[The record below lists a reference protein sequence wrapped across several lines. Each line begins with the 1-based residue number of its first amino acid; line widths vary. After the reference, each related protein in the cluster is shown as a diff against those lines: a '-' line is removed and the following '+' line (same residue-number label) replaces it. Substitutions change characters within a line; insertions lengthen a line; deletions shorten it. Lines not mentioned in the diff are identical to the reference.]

1 MAMTITTYDFSDLNV
16 VVIGASRAGIGAAI
30 ARAFQIARAK
40 VTITGL
46 EDVPIT
52 EKGDQFSYVKLD
64 VQNLNAVEDFATS
77 QSKTDVLINC
87 AAVTSRGEELE
98 PKTFDKVLDI
108 NLNGSF
114 RTAKAFH
121 KQLSSSN
128 GVLINIA
135 SMYAYFGSPRNPAY
149 GASKA
154 AIVQLTKSLSIL
166 WAKDDIRVNAI
177 APGFIITE
185 QSERA
190 RQDSSF
196 TENVI
201 ARTPM
206 GRWGTPDD
214 IVGAAMFL
222 SSNAANFITGTCI
235 PVDGGYSI
243 V

>member
-1 MAMTITTYDFSDLNV
+1 MITTYDFSDLNV

-30 ARAFQIARAK
+30 ARAFQIARAN

-46 EDVPIT
+46 EKVPIT

-64 VQNLNAVEDFATS
+64 VQNPNAVEDFATS
-77 QSKTDVLINC
+77 RSKTDVLINC

-114 RTAKAFH
+114 RTAQAFH

-222 SSNAANFITGTCI
+222 SSNAASFITGTCI
-235 PVDGGYSI
+235 PVDGGYS
-243 V
+243 VV

>member
-1 MAMTITTYDFSDLNV
+1 MAMMITTYDFSDLNV

-30 ARAFQIARAK
+30 ARAFQIARAN

-46 EDVPIT
+46 EKVPIT

-64 VQNLNAVEDFATS
+64 VQNPNAVEDFATS
-77 QSKTDVLINC
+77 RSKTDVLINC

-114 RTAKAFH
+114 RTAQAFH

-222 SSNAANFITGTCI
+222 SSNAASFITGTCI
-235 PVDGGYSI
+235 PVDGGYS
-243 V
+243 VV